1 MIQELLKDLP
11 ILDEGQLKKASK
23 EQLSQVF
30 NQINNLKGQLSEQAL
45 GARVQLE
52 TKQNEYDALCAEVQE
67 KFGTV
72 SVDELNS
79 LKDEKISKLVEL
91 GQSLHTLKTQGAVN
105 G

>member
-11 ILDEGQLKKASK
+11 ILDEGQLKGASK

-52 TKQNEYDALCAEVQE
+52 TKQNEYDKLCKEVQN

-72 SVDELNS
+72 AVDELNN
-79 LKDEKISKLVEL
+79 LKENKISKLVEL
-91 GQSLHTLKTQGAVN
+91 GQSLQALKTQGIVN